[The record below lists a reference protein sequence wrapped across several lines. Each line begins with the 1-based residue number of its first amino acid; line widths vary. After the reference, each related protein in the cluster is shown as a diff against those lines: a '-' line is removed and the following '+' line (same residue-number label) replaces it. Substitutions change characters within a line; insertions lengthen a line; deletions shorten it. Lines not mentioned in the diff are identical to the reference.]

1 MRKCGESSGER
12 VTYGPLT
19 SAGITTVAEALAF
32 YGRYLAGD
40 HELFIGRERKRF
52 IASFDPYEIHLFTES
67 LKPGEQCPANLL
79 VRRQDRGRREVRRL
93 DVRRARLFERILP
106 SLEQFVFCIPAKT
119 GGGMLVYG
127 PEVSKSEH
135 LCVVLE
141 PAGRKVDLLDVYFVR
156 SAWPASKA
164 KFREDGDARRSR
176 RILFPP

>member
-1 MRKCGESSGER
+1 MRTCGEPSGDR

-19 SAGITTVAEALAF
+19 SAGITTAAEALTF

-52 IASFDPYEIHLFTES
+52 LASFDPYEIHAFTEG
-67 LKPGEQCPANLL
+67 LKPGAPCPPHLL
-79 VRRQDRGRREVRRL
+79 VRRRDRGRREERRF
-93 DVRRARLFERILP
+93 DVRRARLLERILP

-135 LCVVLE
+135 LCVTLE
-141 PAGRKVDLLDVYFVR
+141 PAGRKVGALDAYFVR
-156 SAWPASKA
+156 SAWPASKG

-176 RILFPP
+176 RVLFPP